1 MASGASGEVVHCP
14 KCNEDVPKTLYCL
27 NCGFPLYKEEQPKEE
42 KDEQEE
48 KIKPVVQPEDDAVIV
63 VDEPEEAKQE
73 PKIEAQPEP
82 VPEIKMA
89 EPVIETPAQPI
100 EPTQEPTITE
110 AKEPEATT
118 PKPTTE
124 VKVEEPQPVEETQP
138 FVDSPLT
145 PTEQPKP
152 APTVSEPLSTGIEA
166 SQIEAVEL
174 VEEYQEDIQNK
185 GYVPDPLTKDL
196 MENLMKNISLKL
208 KLIKLYRDGVVK
220 EETFTRLFDDYLKQ
234 GKILFSRRDE
244 IIQKLSGDIE
254 EMEDNYSKASEA
266 LELIEI
272 RKSIGEASEIEYAA
286 KAPAYRWDIDNFDLM
301 AAEKKNKIQY
311 LENVGNIITKEE
323 LKELRDLAGLEY
335 NTLDA
340 LQISK
345 DDALKNIKDSLYE
358 AIKTLG

>member
-42 KDEQEE
+42 KDELEV
-48 KIKPVVQPEDDAVIV
+48 KIKPMVQPDDDAVIV
-63 VDEPEEAKQE
+63 VDEPEELKSE

-89 EPVIETPAQPI
+89 EPVIENQVQPV
-100 EPTQEPTITE
+100 EPTQEPIITE

-118 PKPTTE
+118 SKPTTE
-124 VKVEEPQPVEETQP
+124 VKTEEPQPVEETQP
-138 FVDSPLT
+138 VVEPPPT
-145 PTEQPKP
+145 PVEQPKP
-152 APTVSEPLSTGIEA
+152 VQIVSEPLSKGIEA
-166 SQIEAVEL
+166 SKIEAIEM
-174 VEEYQEDIQNK
+174 VEEYQEEIQNK

-220 EETFTRLFDDYLKQ
+220 EETFTKLFDDYLKQ

-244 IIQKLSGDIE
+244 IIQKLSGDVE
-254 EMEDNYSKASEA
+254 EMEDDYAKSSEA

-272 RKSIGEASEIEYAA
+272 RKSIGEVSEIEYAA
-286 KAPAYRWDIDNFDLM
+286 KAPAYRWDIDHFDLM

-323 LKELRDLAGLEY
+323 LKELRELASLEY

-345 DDALKNIKDSLYE
+345 DESLNSIKESLYE

>member
-42 KDEQEE
+42 KDELEVT
-48 KIKPVVQPEDDAVIV
+48 IKPIVQPDDDAVIV
-63 VDEPEEAKQE
+63 VDEPEETKSE

-82 VPEIKMA
+82 VPEIKMV
-89 EPVIETPAQPI
+89 EPVIETQVQPV
-100 EPTQEPTITE
+100 ESTQETIIAE
-110 AKEPEATT
+110 VKEPEATT

-124 VKVEEPQPVEETQP
+124 VKTEEPQPVEETKP
-138 FVDSPLT
+138 VVELP
-145 PTEQPKP
+145 PTLVEQPKP
-152 APTVSEPLSTGIEA
+152 TQTVSEPLSTGIEA
-166 SQIEAVEL
+166 SKVEAVEL
-174 VEEYQEDIQNK
+174 VEEYQEDVQNK

-220 EETFTRLFDDYLKQ
+220 EETFTKLFDDYFKQ
-234 GKILFSRRDE
+234 GKILFSRHDE
-244 IIQKLSGDIE
+244 IIQKLSGEIE
-254 EMEDNYSKASEA
+254 EMEDNYSSASEA
-266 LELIEI
+266 MELIEI
-272 RKSIGEASEIEYAA
+272 RKSIGEVSEIEYAA

-301 AAEKKNKIQY
+301 AADKKNKIQY
-311 LENVGNIITKEE
+311 LENIGNIITKEE
-323 LKELRDLAGLEY
+323 LKELRELASLEY

-345 DDALKNIKDSLYE
+345 DEALKNIKESLYE